1 MLHTLQDRI
10 SHLEDQLSEAT
21 LQLNLSGS
29 QPVSGFDILYCVIL
43 YNVESC

>member
-29 QPVSGFDILYCVIL
+29 QPVSGFTHYIVYYYVM
-43 YNVESC
+43 

>member
-29 QPVSGFDILYCVIL
+29 QPVSGFYTLYCIL
-43 YNVESC
+43 LCNVESC